1 MHWLKEKKT
10 NALTKGKR
18 KPKNEIRCCSQSE
31 LKLKSVKYH
40 ELDAYTFGCILN
52 GFTVDYERFRFIVN
66 MLEIDVHF
74 QKIYGILSVLKMV
87 WISDQMNA

>member
-1 MHWLKEKKT
+1 MEKKT

-40 ELDAYTFGCILN
+40 ELDANTFGCILN
-52 GFTVDYERFRFIVN
+52 GFTVDYERFRSIVN
-66 MLEIDVHF
+66 MLKLMFIFRKFMEF
-74 QKIYGILSVLKMV
+74 LQY
-87 WISDQMNA
+87 